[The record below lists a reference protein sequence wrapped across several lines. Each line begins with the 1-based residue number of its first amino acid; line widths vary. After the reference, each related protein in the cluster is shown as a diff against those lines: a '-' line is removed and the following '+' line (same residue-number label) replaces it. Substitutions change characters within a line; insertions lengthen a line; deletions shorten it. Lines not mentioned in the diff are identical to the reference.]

1 MRYNIPYT
9 IVSGVS
15 FYDRAEIKDL
25 LSYLRFISNP
35 KDAAAFERIINTP
48 GRGIGKK
55 AISNIRESFRDDWI
69 QALRDAKL
77 TAKQR
82 PAADAFVK
90 TVESYRNSVEEDPY
104 MVLMGLTAD
113 LGYFDYLTKEY
124 KEDSEDRIENVS
136 ELSNVLQELVEEGK
150 PFSEFMEDNLLS
162 SEQDKIGKEDS
173 VKILTLHAAK
183 GLEWPVVFLPAIEE
197 DIFPSARSIMSDSA
211 LEEERRLFYV
221 GITRAK
227 ERLYL
232 SSAESRMKFGQT
244 SCMMKSRYLHE
255 IKHHF

>member
-1 MRYNIPYT
+1 
-9 IVSGVS
+9 
-15 FYDRAEIKDL
+15 
-25 LSYLRFISNP
+25 
-35 KDAAAFERIINTP
+35 
-48 GRGIGKK
+48 
-55 AISNIRESFRDDWI
+55 
-69 QALRDAKL
+69 
-77 TAKQR
+77 
-82 PAADAFVK
+82 
-90 TVESYRNSVEEDPY
+90 
-104 MVLMGLTAD
+104 MVLMGLTED
-113 LGYFDYLTKEY
+113 LGYFDYLEKEY
-124 KEDSEDRIENVS
+124 KEDSEDRIENIS

-183 GLEWPVVFLPAIEE
+183 GLEWPMVFFPAIEE
-197 DIFPSARSIMSDSA
+197 DIFPSARSLMSDSA

-244 SCMMKSRYLHE
+244 SFMVKSRYLRE
-255 IKHHF
+255 IKHHL